1 MVGCIAVS
9 QFMNPSGPVSVC
21 QQCNSSE
28 FELDLKNECVCKEGF
43 IAGDHCTTVVGCT
56 LAVITAENTTE
67 CAFCNISELFLFDN
81 TTKLCYCVNGY

>member
-1 MVGCIAVS
+1 MIRCIAVS

-43 IAGDHCTTVVGCT
+43 IAE
-56 LAVITAENTTE
+56 ITAPQSLD
-67 CAFCNISELFLFDN
+67 ALWL
-81 TTKLCYCVNGY
+81 